1 MNMQVNWSTF
11 CDIGKK
17 LLKVVFS
24 RWRFLT
30 LYLAFACITLSGWY
44 IDIIGWFTSTDNLA
58 ASFQATYG
66 GLEIINVVAFL
77 IGSIVFLGYLWTDI
91 KTKRLEK
98 MIAGGVEAQNK
109 SLWGDAQQQII
120 SGSTNSPALNTTNA
134 PVTINYNGITEERSR
149 AIFDEKLPIALQNY
163 SVESVIVAKDRAY
176 KFRQKLVPRLG
187 EEEKGF
193 ESFADPS
200 FLMLLMEAQKAA
212 ASTDRES
219 DYDVLSELLANRVKV
234 ATDRR
239 LYLGINKAVSVLPFV
254 SDEQLA
260 GMTVEFCIAHIISKS
275 NYIIHGLTA
284 IDECY
289 GKIIGN
295 CDLPKGDGW
304 LDSLEAGGL
313 VKNLRQPLQKFKKSR
328 QIILEVFKHYT
339 ITGIKKGSERYS
351 QAIRLLKS
359 ANLTESVLIEHELN
373 NEYVRI
379 LALDEAGIDE
389 LVGNRTLEDG
399 VILKVSLNDAQKE
412 ALRKI
417 MALYE
422 DEGGLR
428 EDFRN
433 RLVSKFME
441 FPNLQ
446 KVMEW
451 WDNNETFYELTIVGK
466 ILANANA
473 NKCDARIPI
482 VVK

>member
-1 MNMQVNWSTF
+1 MIINWDVF
-11 CDIGKK
+11 CVLVGKF
-17 LLKVVFS
+17 LKVIFS
-24 RWRFLT
+24 RWKFLT
-30 LYLAFACITLSGWY
+30 FYLAFAGITLGGWY
-44 IDIIGWFTSTDNLA
+44 IDIIGWFTSTDDFT
-58 ASFQATYG
+58 ASFQATFG
-66 GLEIINVVAFL
+66 GLEILNVVAFL
-77 IGSIVFLGYLWTDI
+77 IGSVVFLGYLWADV
-91 KTKRLEK
+91 KTKRLER

-109 SLWGDAQQQII
+109 SVFGDAQQQIN
-120 SGSTNSPALNTTNA
+120 SGNTNSPALNAPQA
-134 PVTINYNGITEERSR
+134 PVTINYTTGITEERSR

-163 SVESVIVAKDRAY
+163 SVESEIVARGRAY
-176 KFRQKLVPRLG
+176 KFRQKLVPRIG

-200 FLMLLMEAQKAA
+200 FLFLLMEAQKAA

-254 SDEQLA
+254 SDGQLA
-260 GMTVEFCIAHIISKS
+260 GMTVEFCIAKITSKS
-275 NYIIHGLTA
+275 NNIIQGLAA

-289 GKIIGN
+289 GNIIGD
-295 CDLPKGDGW
+295 CELPTGDGW

-328 QIILEVFKHYT
+328 QLILESFNHYT
-339 ITGIKKGSERYS
+339 ITGIKKGSERYM
-351 QAIRLLKS
+351 QAVELLKDS
-359 ANLTESVLIEHELN
+359 GLSEGVLMEHELN
-373 NEYVRI
+373 DEYVRI
-379 LALDEAGIDE
+379 LALDEENIEE
-389 LVGNRTLEDG
+389 LKGNRDLGNGVTLT
-399 VILKVSLNDAQKE
+399 IQLNEAQKD

-422 DEGGLR
+422 GEESLR
-428 EDFRN
+428 EDFKN

-441 FPNLQ
+441 YPNLK

-451 WDNNETFYELTIVGK
+451 WDSNVIFYELTIVGN

>member
-1 MNMQVNWSTF
+1 MTIDRRVFKEWG
-11 CDIGKK
+11 GKIYK
-17 LLKVVFS
+17 FFFS

-30 LYLAFACITLSGWY
+30 LYLAFAGITLSGWY
-44 IDIIGWFTSTDNLA
+44 INIIGWFTSTDNFA
-58 ASFQATYG
+58 ASFQATFG
-66 GLEIINVVAFL
+66 GLEILNVAAFL
-77 IGSIVFLGYLWTDI
+77 IGSIVFLGYLWADI

-98 MIAGGVEAQNK
+98 MIAGGVEAHNK
-109 SLWGDAQQQII
+109 SFFGDAQQQNI
-120 SGSTNSPALNTTNA
+120 SGSTNSPALNAPQA

-163 SVESVIVAKDRAY
+163 SVESEIVARGRAY

-200 FLMLLMEAQKAA
+200 FLFLLMEAQKAA

-260 GMTVEFCIAHIISKS
+260 GMTIEFCIAKISSKS
-275 NYIIHGLTA
+275 SYIIQGLSA

-295 CDLPKGDGW
+295 CELPKGDGW

-313 VKNLRQPLQKFKKSR
+313 VKNLRQPLQRFKKSR
-328 QIILEVFKHYT
+328 QIILEFFEHYT
-339 ITGIKKGSERYS
+339 RTGIKKGSERYA
-351 QAIRLLKS
+351 QAIELLKS
-359 ANLTESVLIEHELN
+359 AGLTESVLIEHELN

-389 LVGNRTLEDG
+389 LVGNRLLENGATLT
-399 VILKVSLNDAQKE
+399 IPLSDAQKE
-412 ALRKI
+412 VLRKI
-417 MALYE
+417 MALYDGE
-422 DEGGLR
+422 EGIR
-428 EDFRN
+428 EDFKN
-433 RLVSKFME
+433 RFVSKFME
-441 FPNLQ
+441 FPNVK

-451 WDNNETFYELTIVGK
+451 WDSNETFYELTIVGN

>member
-1 MNMQVNWSTF
+1 M
-11 CDIGKK
+11 CELGKK

-30 LYLAFACITLSGWY
+30 LYLAFAGITLSGWY
-44 IDIIGWFTSTDNLA
+44 INIIAWFTSTDDFA
-58 ASFQATYG
+58 TSFQATFG
-66 GLEIINVVAFL
+66 GLEILNVTAFL
-77 IGSIVFLGYLWTDI
+77 IGSVVFLGYLWADI

-98 MIAGGVEAQNK
+98 MIVGGVEAKNK
-109 SLWGDAQQQII
+109 SIFGDAQQQIN
-120 SGSTNSPALNTTNA
+120 SGNANSPALNAPQA
-134 PVTINYNGITEERSR
+134 PVTINYNNGITEERSR
-149 AIFDEKLPIALQNY
+149 AIFDEKLPIALRNY

-200 FLMLLMEAQKAA
+200 FLLLLMEAQKAA

-239 LYLGINKAVSVLPFV
+239 LYLGINKAVSVLPFI

-260 GMTVEFCIAHIISKS
+260 GMTVEFCIAKITSKS
-275 NYIIHGLTA
+275 NNIIQGLAA

-295 CDLPKGDGW
+295 SVLPTGDSW

-313 VKNLRQPLQKFKKSR
+313 VKNLRQPLQGFKKSR
-328 QIILEVFKHYT
+328 QIILECFDHYAM
-339 ITGIKKGSERYS
+339 TGIKKGSERYK
-351 QAIRLLKS
+351 QAADLLNIVGLS
-359 ANLTESVLIEHELN
+359 ENVLMKHELN

-379 LALDEAGIDE
+379 MALDEAGIDD
-389 LVGNRTLEDG
+389 LKGNRELGNGVTLT
-399 VILKVSLNDAQKE
+399 IQLNDAQKDT
-412 ALRKI
+412 LRKI
-417 MALYE
+417 MAMYE
-422 DEGGLR
+422 GEVGLK
-428 EDFRN
+428 EDFKN

-441 FPNLQ
+441 FANLK

>member
-1 MNMQVNWSTF
+1 MTIDRRVYKEWG
-11 CDIGKK
+11 GKIYK
-17 LLKVVFS
+17 FFFS

-30 LYLAFACITLSGWY
+30 LYLAFAGITLSGWY
-44 IDIIGWFTSTDNLA
+44 IDIIGWFTSTDSFA
-58 ASFQATYG
+58 ASFQATFG
-66 GLEIINVVAFL
+66 GLEILNVAAFL
-77 IGSIVFLGYLWTDI
+77 IGSIVFLGYLWADI

-98 MIAGGVEAQNK
+98 MIAGGVEAHNK
-109 SLWGDAQQQII
+109 SFFGDAQQQNI
-120 SGSTNSPALNTTNA
+120 SGSTNSPALNAPQA

-163 SVESVIVAKDRAY
+163 SVESEIVARGRAY

-200 FLMLLMEAQKAA
+200 FLFLLMEAQKAA

-260 GMTVEFCIAHIISKS
+260 GMTIEFCIAKISSKS
-275 NYIIHGLTA
+275 NYIIQGLSA

-295 CDLPKGDGW
+295 CELPKGDGW

-313 VKNLRQPLQKFKKSR
+313 VKNLRQPLQGFKKSR
-328 QIILEVFKHYT
+328 QIILEFFEHYT
-339 ITGIKKGSERYS
+339 RTGIKKGSEKYA
-351 QAIRLLKS
+351 QAIELLKS
-359 ANLTESVLIEHELN
+359 AGLTESVLIEHELN

-389 LVGNRTLEDG
+389 LVGNRLLENGATLT
-399 VILKVSLNDAQKE
+399 IPLSDAQKE
-412 ALRKI
+412 VLRKI
-417 MALYE
+417 MALYDGE
-422 DEGGLR
+422 EGIR
-428 EDFRN
+428 EDFKN
-433 RLVSKFME
+433 RFVSKFME
-441 FPNLQ
+441 FPNVK

-451 WDNNETFYELTIVGK
+451 WDSNETFYELTIVGN

>member
-1 MNMQVNWSTF
+1 MFGTR
-11 CDIGKK
+11 K
-17 LLKVVFS
+17 LIIKGLTAGGRLGPPSIPLGYASLHYERAQPMTLANDLKVFNF
-24 RWRFLT
+24 RWQ
-30 LYLAFACITLSGWY
+30 SGVQFW
-44 IDIIGWFTSTDNLA
+44 
-58 ASFQATYG
+58 
-66 GLEIINVVAFL
+66 VA
-77 IGSIVFLGYLWTDI
+77 VHT
-91 KTKRLEK
+91 
-98 MIAGGVEAQNK
+98 
-109 SLWGDAQQQII
+109 
-120 SGSTNSPALNTTNA
+120 
-134 PVTINYNGITEERSR
+134 
-149 AIFDEKLPIALQNY
+149 
-163 SVESVIVAKDRAY
+163 Y

-200 FLMLLMEAQKAA
+200 FLFLLMEAQKAA

-260 GMTVEFCIAHIISKS
+260 GMTIEFCIAKISSKS
-275 NYIIHGLTA
+275 NYIIQGLSA

-295 CDLPKGDGW
+295 CELPKGDGW

-313 VKNLRQPLQKFKKSR
+313 VKNLRQPLQSFKKSR
-328 QIILEVFKHYT
+328 QIILEFFEHYT
-339 ITGIKKGSERYS
+339 RTGIKKGSEKYA
-351 QAIRLLKS
+351 QAIELLKS
-359 ANLTESVLIEHELN
+359 AGLTESVLIEHELN

-389 LVGNRTLEDG
+389 LVGNRLLENGATLT
-399 VILKVSLNDAQKE
+399 IPLSDAQKE
-412 ALRKI
+412 VLRKI
-417 MALYE
+417 MALYDGE
-422 DEGGLR
+422 EGIR
-428 EDFRN
+428 EDFKN
-433 RLVSKFME
+433 RFVSKFME
-441 FPNLQ
+441 FPNVK

-451 WDNNETFYELTIVGK
+451 WDSNETFYELTIVGN

>member
-1 MNMQVNWSTF
+1 MHINWNTI
-11 CDIGKK
+11 CELGKK
-17 LLKVVFS
+17 LLNVVFS

-30 LYLAFACITLSGWY
+30 LYLAFAGITLSGWY
-44 IDIIGWFTSTDNLA
+44 IDIIGWFTSTDNF
-58 ASFQATYG
+58 STTFQTTFG
-66 GLEIINVVAFL
+66 GLEILNVAAFL
-77 IGSIVFLGYLWTDI
+77 IGSIVFLGYLWSDI
-91 KTKRLEK
+91 KTMRLEK
-98 MIAGGVEAQNK
+98 MIAGGVEAHNK
-109 SLWGDAQQQII
+109 SVFGDAQQQNI
-120 SGSTNSPALNTTNA
+120 SGSTNSPALNASQA

-163 SVESVIVAKDRAY
+163 SVESEIVARGRAY
-176 KFRQKLVPRLG
+176 KFRQRLVPRLG

-200 FLMLLMEAQKAA
+200 FLLLLMEAQKAA

-254 SDEQLA
+254 SDEQLT
-260 GMTVEFCIAHIISKS
+260 GMTVTFCIAKITSNS
-275 NYIIHGLTA
+275 NYIIQGLTA
-284 IDECY
+284 INDCY

-295 CDLPKGDGW
+295 CELPKGDGW

-313 VKNLRQPLQKFKKSR
+313 VKNLRQPLRSFKKSR
-328 QIILEVFKHYT
+328 QLILEFFEHYT
-339 ITGIKKGSERYS
+339 RTGIKKGSERYS
-351 QAIRLLKS
+351 QAIELLKS
-359 ANLTESVLIEHELN
+359 AGLTESVLIEHELN

-389 LVGNRTLEDG
+389 LVGNSVLENGETLT
-399 VILKVSLNDAQKE
+399 IPLNDAQKE

-422 DEGGLR
+422 GEESLR
-428 EDFRN
+428 EDFKN

-441 FPNLQ
+441 FPNLK

-451 WDNNETFYELTIVGK
+451 WDSNETFYELTIVGN